1 MYRRNFLKYFSLVLG
16 LALSFA
22 KAGAQPYSYIYIQ
35 ADKNLQFNIKV
46 NGQML
51 PQYGKTYA
59 IIPKLLPGPV
69 NVYFLFPGN
78 AYPPQRFI
86 IEVPENGFRTFLLT
100 VYDGAIA
107 LYDMPSRSY
116 AHGET
121 VTEQQMNA
129 DVKGKIAVGTQDIN
143 KKITNDSAGLITGIA
158 DSSLIIKK
166 PEAIIADKP
175 KEKVMNTDFA
185 EDYNKLAAKKEESF
199 IKPKGETGKLD
210 TSAFADEYNNS
221 PTIKDAVIAKT
232 PKKEN
237 IARVKDGTGKLDT
250 SAFADDYNT
259 PPIKKALIA
268 KAQKKDTTSIEDIFR
283 EASKK
288 AKVEA
293 GKPPVADPISL
304 PDYWALHPSEK
315 PAVIKDNKTNKTS
328 IAVKGKC
335 GEPIGEKAYDDIYI
349 KSLQKNDNDR
359 LKFLLGNLHNC
370 FSSSQVRVLATTLA
384 TDPERYAFLKQAY
397 PRVTDKAN
405 FAGLESILSKREWK
419 DYFELLLQ

>member
-1 MYRRNFLKYFSLVLG
+1 MKYFSLVLG
-16 LALSFA
+16 LALCFA
-22 KAGAQPYSYIYIQ
+22 KAEAQPYSYIYVQ
-35 ADKNLQFNIKV
+35 ADKNLQFNIRV

-51 PQYGKTYA
+51 PQYGKSYA
-59 IIPKLLPGPV
+59 IIPKLSAGPV

-78 AYPPQRFI
+78 VYPPQRFI

-121 VTEQQMNA
+121 VTEQQMDA
-129 DVKGKIAVGTQDIN
+129 DVKGKTVASAQDIN
-143 KKITNDSAGLITGIA
+143 KKMANDTALLITDIA
-158 DSSLIIKK
+158 DSSLITKK

-175 KEKVMNTDFA
+175 KEKAISTDFA
-185 EDYNKLAAKKEESF
+185 GDYNKLAAKKEESF
-199 IKPKGETGKLD
+199 IAPKEETGKLD

-221 PTIKDAVIAKT
+221 PAIKETKM

-237 IARVKDGTGKLDT
+237 IVRAKDETGKLDT
-250 SAFADDYNT
+250 SAFADDYNNA
-259 PPIKKALIA
+259 PAIKKVPTIPKTLKKESIKKTDEAEGNIAL
-268 KAQKKDTTSIEDIFR
+268 
-283 EASKK
+283 SKY
-288 AKVEA
+288 
-293 GKPPVADPISL
+293 PSTPVN
-304 PDYWALHPSEK
+304 K
-315 PAVIKDNKTNKTS
+315 PAVAARENTKKPAIP
-328 IAVKGKC
+328 KGKC
-335 GEPIGEKAYDDIYI
+335 VEPIAEKAYDDIYI
-349 KSLQKNDNDR
+349 KSLQKNDNER
-359 LKFLLGNLHNC
+359 LKFLLGNLRNC